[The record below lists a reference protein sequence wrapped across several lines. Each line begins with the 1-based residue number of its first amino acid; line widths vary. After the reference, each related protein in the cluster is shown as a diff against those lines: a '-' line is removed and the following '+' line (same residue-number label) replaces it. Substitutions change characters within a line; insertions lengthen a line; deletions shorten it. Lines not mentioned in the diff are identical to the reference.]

1 MPPTKTERYAW
12 PASVPPRLQK
22 RNLFDVLANG
32 TVSFLY
38 LVLPHLVGLHLLQP
52 RPRVEVLTFRK
63 ALVCRW
69 CVRTHG
75 GTPSFFSPWGNQ
87 LTMQR
92 R

>member
-38 LVLPHLVGLHLLQP
+38 LLYYHILLAYTCCNLAP
-52 RPRVEVLTFRK
+52 G
-63 ALVCRW
+63 W
-69 CVRTHG
+69 W
-75 GTPSFFSPWGNQ
+75 S
-87 LTMQR
+87 
-92 R
+92 